1 MGAKKDKILT
11 GMGKVKVKFIRVSS
25 KSIKSTIFKL
35 ITQDWK
41 LEMILV
47 VKIIAEKIHSSPK
60 KILPAA
66 FKSKGCFKIK

>member
-1 MGAKKDKILT
+1 MGVKRDKIPT

-41 LEMILV
+41 LEMILA
-47 VKIIAEKIHSSPK
+47 VKIIA
-60 KILPAA
+60 
-66 FKSKGCFKIK
+66 